1 MHIYH
6 LFPLEERVWM
16 NFLQNLSNSIRTR
29 PDRRQSPRRL
39 IWSDKLCTRKG
50 HKTDYL
56 TSSTPPL
63 SLSLGQIL
71 GIEFFF
77 SLTPTVV
84 WGWWWSSCPW
94 LYPFYFM
101 TRYWVFHG
109 HGRCGTMSTNEFIH
123 SQFYQCDAVHID
135 SHGIILV
142 CDLMRPVL
150 FIRFVLP
157 CWCVVFSCASFV
169 SNEGKGSSAYRSH
182 IGNFAEHWDRNFLY
196 PIDSRHCLRIQL
208 LSASAICIR
217 FII

>member
-1 MHIYH
+1 MTLCSLGSNGLRRSRLIIIDYLCPFNILCIFIMHIYH

-123 SQFYQCDAVHID
+123 SQFYQCDAVHIIHMVLYLCVIWWGLSYLSD
-135 SHGIILV
+135 LFSLVDVLCSHE
-142 CDLMRPVL
+142 
-150 FIRFVLP
+150 LP
-157 CWCVVFSCASFV
+157 
-169 SNEGKGSSAYRSH
+169 
-182 IGNFAEHWDRNFLY
+182 L
-196 PIDSRHCLRIQL
+196 
-208 LSASAICIR
+208 
-217 FII
+217 